1 MTKML
6 IGILGFSVS
15 LKAENWEEWLIQ
27 HRVVLL
33 SRRTSTSWKNGL
45 TGSSLISARRI
56 PKSCTWG

>member
-15 LKAENWEEWLIQ
+15 LKAQKWEEWLIQ

-33 SRRTSTSWKNGL
+33 SRGTSTSWTNGL
-45 TGSSLISARRI
+45 TVSS
-56 PKSCTWG
+56 